1 MAVQTVI
8 INYQTPDLLE
18 TAVLSFKEIYPT
30 EKLLIVDNGSQDN
43 SIKVIKDLEV
53 KCQNVEA
60 LFLEQNIFHGP
71 AMDLVAREHSEDK
84 YIFFLDSDTE
94 TTKSGFLEELQSLG
108 DDNDKMYAFGQLLN
122 VNKRGFKDDSGSPII
137 ATPFLFIKREV
148 YLQFSPFIHH
158 GQPTLKNFSEARKA
172 GFKLVDYPMPN
183 FINHYWRG
191 TASRF
196 GYGLGIRGK
205 LEFVLNKI
213 GL

>member
-1 MAVQTVI
+1 MAVLTVI
-8 INYQTPDLLE
+8 INYQTPDLLQI
-18 TAVLSFKEIYPT
+18 AVSSFKEKYPN
-30 EKLLIVDNGSQDN
+30 EKLLIVDNGSIDN
-43 SIKVIKDLEV
+43 SREIIVDLEI
-53 KCQNVEA
+53 KYQNIET

-71 AMDLVAREHSEDK
+71 AMDLVARNHSTED

-94 TTKSGFLEELQSLG
+94 TIKPGFLEELESLG
-108 DDNDKMYAFGQLLN
+108 DANDDMYAFGQLLK
-122 VNKRGFKDDSGSPII
+122 VNKRGFKDDTGSPII
-137 ATPFLFIKREV
+137 ATPFLFLKREV

-172 GFKLVDYPMPN
+172 GYELIDYPMPN

-196 GYGLGIRGK
+196 GYGLGIKGK
-205 LEFVLNKI
+205 LEFLLNKF